1 MLKRIDELNFYEL
14 LEVEPSATPQDI
26 HRAYDRIRKVYDP
39 NSIALYSLFS
49 PEETATIRRKIEDAY
64 RTLMHEKQ
72 RNEYDHRL
80 REQQDLPELRPIPQ
94 PVPPLRPA
102 LVVPDVLPEPVVRA
116 APPAPQPP
124 APQPL
129 APQRTA
135 PAPERKI
142 TPPSVVTEFSGPA
155 IRMLRE
161 QAGLTLRNVADIT
174 KISSRYIEHIEN
186 EAYAK
191 LPARP
196 YLRGFLVQYAKILG
210 ADPER
215 FVGDYLKRGA
225 SATVER
231 PR

>member
-14 LEVEPSATPQDI
+14 LEIEPSATPQDI

-80 REQQDLPELRPIPQ
+80 RDQQDLPELRPIPQ

-102 LVVPDVLPEPVVRA
+102 PVVPDVLPEPVVRA

-124 APQPL
+124 ATQPP
-129 APQRTA
+129 APQREKDRTPCRGHRVLRPGHQDA
-135 PAPERKI
+135 ARTGRAHPAKCGRYHEDQFTLYRAYRER
-142 TPPSVVTEFSGPA
+142 G
-155 IRMLRE
+155 LR
-161 QAGLTLRNVADIT
+161 
-174 KISSRYIEHIEN
+174 
-186 EAYAK
+186 
-191 LPARP
+191 
-196 YLRGFLVQYAKILG
+196 
-210 ADPER
+210 
-215 FVGDYLKRGA
+215 
-225 SATVER
+225 
-231 PR
+231 

>member
-72 RNEYDHRL
+72 RSEYDQRL
-80 REQQDLPELRPIPQ
+80 REQQDLPELMPIPQ
-94 PVPPLRPA
+94 PAPPLRPA
-102 LVVPDVLPEPVVRA
+102 PVAPDAPEPVVRA
-116 APPAPQPP
+116 APPPQPP
-124 APQPL
+124 APQP
-129 APQRTA
+129 APQRQA

-142 TPPSVVTEFSGPA
+142 IPPAVVTEFSGPA

-174 KISSRYIEHIEN
+174 KISSRYLELIEN
-186 EAYAK
+186 EAYTK

-196 YLRGFLVQYAKILG
+196 YLRGFLMQYAKVLG

-225 SATVER
+225 SATVEKR
-231 PR
+231 R